1 MTLIQIEVE
10 SLTLPQIVFVNLIL
24 NLIEML
30 IGMPTEMLIEMLTL
44 SPSWLERS
52 ILSLLLWLGNVNR
65 P

>member
-1 MTLIQIEVE
+1 VTLIQIEIE

>member
-1 MTLIQIEVE
+1 MTLIQIEIE

-30 IGMPTEMLIEMLTL
+30 IGMPIEMLIEMLTL

>member
-1 MTLIQIEVE
+1 VTLIQIEIE

-30 IGMPTEMLIEMLTL
+30 IGMPTEILIEMLTL

>member
-1 MTLIQIEVE
+1 MTLIQIEIE

>member
-1 MTLIQIEVE
+1 MTLIQIEIE
-10 SLTLPQIVFVNLIL
+10 SLTLPQIVFANLIL

-30 IGMPTEMLIEMLTL
+30 IGMPIEMLTL